1 MCSNCDFRQA
11 RIEELEDKLKLL
23 MFISREL
30 SALLNK
36 SSIELYNFLENL
48 SEQGMEIPADNDNP
62 DKDDFN

>member
-1 MCSNCDFRQA
+1 MCSNCDLRQA